1 MVYEYPHN
9 FGAVTAATATSFSLG
24 QNGNFLGSANVPTTA
39 RIVYII
45 VRNNSTDA
53 VIVNPGNQRSSVDA
67 GERKRIEI
75 SPPARFVILVPAATV
90 SSGDLTADI
99 GIEGTM
105 F

>member
-1 MVYEYPHN
+1 MYEYPHN
-9 FGAVTAATATSFSLG
+9 FGAVTAATAAQFSIEETFK
-24 QNGNFLGSANVPTTA
+24 GNASIPNTA

-53 VIVNPGNQRSSVDA
+53 VIVNPSDLRSSVDA

-75 SPPARFVILVPAATV
+75 SPPSRHVIVVPVATI

-99 GIEGTM
+99 GIEGTR